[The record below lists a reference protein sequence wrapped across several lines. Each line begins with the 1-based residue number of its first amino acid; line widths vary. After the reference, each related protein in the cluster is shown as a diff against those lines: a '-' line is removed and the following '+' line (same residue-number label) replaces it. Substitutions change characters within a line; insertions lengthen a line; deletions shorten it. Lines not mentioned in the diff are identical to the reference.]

1 MERRHQ
7 EVAGTTDAIA
17 SKGAAGPVRAVRC
30 RPEPHQQQP
39 RARIAESWY
48 GFAPV
53 DLVTVRAP
61 PGPRDLLAVVS
72 QPRAASAGDDVR
84 VNRYQTRHAF
94 FRTIGASALHE

>member
-7 EVAGTTDAIA
+7 EVAGTADTIA

-30 RPEPHQQQP
+30 RREPHQQQP

-53 DLVTVRAP
+53 DLVTVREP
-61 PGPRDLLAVVS
+61 LGPRDLPAVVPK
-72 QPRAASAGDDVR
+72 PRAACAGDAVR
-84 VNRYQTRHAF
+84 VNRYQPLLAF
-94 FRTIGASALHE
+94 FRTIGA